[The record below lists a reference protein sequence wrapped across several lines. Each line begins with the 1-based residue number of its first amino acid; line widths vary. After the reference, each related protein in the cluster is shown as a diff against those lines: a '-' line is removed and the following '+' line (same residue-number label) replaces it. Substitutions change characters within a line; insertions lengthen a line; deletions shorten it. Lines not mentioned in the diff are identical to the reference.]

1 MRTFPTGATRDS
13 DSEKPDYTKSLSPLA
28 LQRFGAYMLKHN
40 LQADGETRALDNW
53 KRGIPQGAYV
63 ASLGRHFMDLWLHVD
78 GHPELRG
85 SRTWKRSFAPCCSTP
100 KDSFTSDWS
109 PAPSLRRC
117 TPFHPNCLTGN
128 LSEMESRLY

>member
-78 GHPELRG
+78 GHPELAREQDMEEILCALLFNTQGLLHERLESG
-85 SRTWKRSFAPCCSTP
+85 SKSEAVYSI
-100 KDSFTSDWS
+100 S
-109 PAPSLRRC
+109 P
-117 TPFHPNCLTGN
+117 
-128 LSEMESRLY
+128 